1 MIGANEC
8 SQQTCSFKDEGDSF
22 HFWVYSGQHVLN
34 QFSAFDS
41 KMMALAIQLA
51 KRGQY
56 TTSPN
61 PNVGCVIVDKN
72 NDIVGQG
79 WHHKAGTPHAEVHAL
94 QQAGTKSLGATA
106 YVTLEPC
113 SHFGRTPPCANA
125 LIDAGVTRVVAAMV
139 DPNPLVAGSG
149 LAKLA
154 QAGIATAH
162 GLLQAQA
169 EQLNRGFI
177 KRMQTGRPWVTVKL
191 AASLD
196 GKTAL
201 ANGQSKWITG
211 PLARQDVQ
219 RHRAQSCAIL
229 SGSGTVMADNPSLN
243 VRYTE
248 LGLDRAVLSED
259 ALRQPLKVILDGRN
273 QLTPDL
279 HCLQSDSPALLINSQ
294 NNPLPFFSNVSQW
307 QAPYDAN
314 QLDLNAV
321 FDYLGSLQLNHIW
334 VEAGAKLA
342 GALLQSKLID
352 ELILYQA
359 PKLMG
364 NTGQDLFAIEPLTSM
379 QQAYTLNWTDIRQVG
394 SDLKL
399 SAKIVYN

>member
-1 MIGANEC
+1 
-8 SQQTCSFKDEGDSF
+8 
-22 HFWVYSGQHVLN
+22 
-34 QFSAFDS
+34 
-41 KMMALAIQLA
+41 MMALAIQLA

-61 PNVGCVIVDKN
+61 PNVGCVMVNKKG
-72 NDIVGQG
+72 DIVGRG
-79 WHHKAGTPHAEVHAL
+79 WHQKAGTAHAEIHAL
-94 QQAGTKSLGATA
+94 QQAAHQAYGATA

-125 LIDAGVTRVVAAMV
+125 LIDAGVSRVVAAMV

-149 LAKLA
+149 LAKLQ
-154 QAGIATAH
+154 QAGIVTSH
-162 GLLQAQA
+162 GLMQRQA
-169 EQLNRGFI
+169 EELNRGFI
-177 KRMQTGRPWVTVKL
+177 QRMRTGRPWVTVKL

-219 RHRAQSCAIL
+219 RHRARSCAIL
-229 SGSGTVMADNPSLN
+229 SGSGTVLADNPALN
-243 VRYTE
+243 VRYAE
-248 LGLDRAVLSED
+248 LGLHDSQLAE
-259 ALRQPLKVILDGRN
+259 ANLRQPLKVILDGRN

-279 HCLQSDSPALLINSQ
+279 TCLQSAASTLLINSQ
-294 NNPLPFFSNVSQW
+294 PNLLPFFPSVRQW
-307 QAPYDAN
+307 QAPAKNY
-314 QLDLNAV
+314 QLDLSAV
-321 FDYLGSLQLNHIW
+321 FAYLGSQQINSVW

-364 NTGQDLFAIEPLTSM
+364 NSGQDLFAIEALTDM
-379 QQAYTLNWTDIRQVG
+379 QQVYSLAWTDIRQIG
-394 SDLKL
+394 PDLKL
-399 SAKIVYN
+399 TATLAYPEQT

>member
-1 MIGANEC
+1 M
-8 SQQTCSFKDEGDSF
+8 D
-22 HFWVYSGQHVLN
+22 

-41 KMMALAIQLA
+41 QMMALAIQLA

-61 PNVGCVIVDKN
+61 PNVGCVIVDTAGV
-72 NDIVGQG
+72 IVGQG
-79 WHHKAGTPHAEVHAL
+79 WHHQAGTPHAEVHAL
-94 QQAGTKSLGATA
+94 KQAGSLAKGATA

-125 LIDAGVTRVVAAMV
+125 LIDAGISRVVAAMV

-149 LAKLA
+149 LAKLE
-154 QAGIATAH
+154 QAGISTAH
-162 GLLQAQA
+162 GLMQAQA

-219 RHRAQSCAIL
+219 RHRALSCAIL
-229 SGSGTVMADNPSLN
+229 SGSGTLLADNPLLN
-243 VRYTE
+243 VRYNE
-248 LGLDRAVLSED
+248 MGLDEKTLAENE
-259 ALRQPLKVILDGRN
+259 LRQPLKVILDGRN

-279 HCLQSDSPALLINSQ
+279 QCLQSAHPALIINSEF
-294 NNPLPFFSNVSQW
+294 NPLPFFANVSQW
-307 QAPYDAN
+307 QAPYVDN
-314 QLDLNAV
+314 KLQLAAV
-321 FDYLGSLQLNHIW
+321 FDYLGKQQLNHIW

-364 NTGQDLFAIEPLTSM
+364 NTGQDLFAIEPLTTM
-379 QQAYTLNWTDIRQVG
+379 QQAYTLNWTDIRQIG
-394 SDLKL
+394 PDLKL
-399 SAKIVYN
+399 SAKVVYN